1 MTHAETLAAR
11 LGRSN
16 PQTQNDLAAMLYG
29 LPLQSFVMLT
39 NGAWLLA
46 FDDQSH
52 AYVNLESH
60 TVQTRTDGHE
70 APRTPSITPD
80 TP

>member
-1 MTHAETLAAR
+1 MTHAETLAQR

-52 AYVNLESH
+52 AYINLENREI
-60 TVQTRTDGHE
+60 QTRHDEVT
-70 APRTPSITPD
+70 T
-80 TP
+80 